1 MSLSCSCA
9 TGVAMPR
16 IDESPAIGLCWGT
29 AIGTPLEPLIDAAG
43 GAGLGAITL
52 TAGMYEASRARGTSV
67 AQLRRRLRDNGVR
80 VHAIDPLIGVL
91 PGTPKPADVPPEN
104 RAYFE
109 FTEARCY
116 EAAEALEAETIN
128 LAHFGGRAVAE
139 QEFIDCLGPL
149 AERAARRGVRLTLE
163 FLPESAIPDLA
174 AAQRIVSGVG
184 SKNLT
189 LLLDTWHFARS
200 GGTLAQLEAV
210 PQGLI
215 GGLQISDRREP
226 PPGTAYT
233 PMGGRLLP
241 GEGETPLVSLLRALL
256 AKEPGLA
263 VEVFSDELKALPAH
277 EIAARVASS
286 TREVLQAV
294 RAPVAGASR

>member
-1 MSLSCSCA
+1 
-9 TGVAMPR
+9 MPR
-16 IDESPAIGLCWGT
+16 IEESPVIGLCWGT

-43 GAGLGAITL
+43 GAGLGAVTL
-52 TAGMYEASRARGTSV
+52 TAGMYEASRARGVSA
-67 AQLRRRLRDNGVR
+67 AQLRGRLHDQGVR

-91 PGTPKPADVPPEN
+91 PGTPKPADVPAEN

-109 FTEARCY
+109 FTEERCY

-128 LAHFGGRAVAE
+128 LAHFGGHAVPE
-139 QEFIDCLGPL
+139 QAFIDCLGPL
-149 AERAARRGVRLTLE
+149 AERAGRRGVRLTLE

-174 AAQRIVSGVG
+174 AALRIVSGVA

-189 LLLDTWHFARS
+189 VLLDTWHFARS
-200 GGTLAQLEAV
+200 GGTLTQLQGV
-210 PQGLI
+210 PRGLI

-241 GEGETPLVSLLRALL
+241 GEGEIGLVSLLRTLL
-256 AKEPGLA
+256 SKEPALTVA

-286 TREVLQAV
+286 TREVLKAV
-294 RAPVAGASR
+294 RAPGDPASP

>member
-1 MSLSCSCA
+1 
-9 TGVAMPR
+9 MPR
-16 IDESPAIGLCWGT
+16 IEESPVIGLCWGT
-29 AIGTPLEPLIDAAG
+29 AIGTPLEPLIAAAG

-52 TAGMYEASRARGTSV
+52 TAGMYEASRARGVSD
-67 AQLRRRLRDNGVR
+67 AQLRRQLLDNGVR

-91 PGTPKPADVPPEN
+91 PGTPKPAEVPAEN

-139 QEFIDCLGPL
+139 QEFLDCLGPL
-149 AERAARRGVRLTLE
+149 AERARRRGVRLTLE

-184 SKNLT
+184 SKNMT

-256 AKEPGLA
+256 AKEPGLTVA

>member
-1 MSLSCSCA
+1 
-9 TGVAMPR
+9 MPR
-16 IDESPAIGLCWGT
+16 IEESPVIGLCWGT
-29 AIGTPLEPLIDAAG
+29 AIGTPLEPLIAAAG
-43 GAGLGAITL
+43 GAGLGAVTL

-67 AQLRRRLRDNGVR
+67 AELRRRLRDKGVR

-116 EAAEALEAETIN
+116 EAAEALGAETIN
-128 LAHFGGRAVAE
+128 LAHFGGRPVAE
-139 QEFIDCLGPL
+139 QEFIECLGPL
-149 AERAARRGVRLTLE
+149 AERAARHGVRLTLE

-174 AAQRIVSGVG
+174 AARRIVEAVG

-189 LLLDTWHFARS
+189 LLLDTWHFVRS
-200 GGTLAQLEAV
+200 GGTVAQLEGV
-210 PQGLI
+210 PKGLI

-241 GEGETPLVSLLRALL
+241 GEGETALVSLLETLL
-256 AKEPGLA
+256 ARERGLTVA

-277 EIAARVASS
+277 EIAARVASA
-286 TREVLQAV
+286 TREVLAAV
-294 RAPVAGASR
+294 RRAPDPASP

>member
-1 MSLSCSCA
+1 
-9 TGVAMPR
+9 MPR

-174 AAQRIVSGVG
+174 AALRIVAAVG
-184 SKNLT
+184 SGNLT
-189 LLLDTWHFARS
+189 ALLDTWHFARS
-200 GGTLAQLEAV
+200 GGTLTQLGAV
-210 PQGLI
+210 PKGLI

-241 GEGETPLVSLLRALL
+241 GEGEIPLVSLLRGLL
-256 AKEPGLA
+256 AREPGLTVA
-263 VEVFSDELKALPAH
+263 VEVFSDELRALPAH

-286 TREVLQAV
+286 TRAVLAAA
-294 RAPVAGASR
+294 RAAPAGPASP

>member
-9 TGVAMPR
+9 TGAAMPR
-16 IDESPAIGLCWGT
+16 IEESPVIGLCWGT
-29 AIGTPLEPLIDAAG
+29 AIGTPLEPLIAAAG

-52 TAGMYEASRARGTSV
+52 TAGMYEASRARGVSD
-67 AQLRRRLRDNGVR
+67 AQLRRQLLDNGVR

-91 PGTPKPADVPPEN
+91 PGTPKPAEVPAEN

-116 EAAEALEAETIN
+116 EATEALEAETIN

-139 QEFIDCLGPL
+139 QEFLDCLGPL

-174 AAQRIVSGVG
+174 AAQRIVAAVG
-184 SKNLT
+184 SGNLT
-189 LLLDTWHFARS
+189 MLLDTWHFARS